1 VADWLAR
8 KFREN
13 SRGFWK
19 DYRWF
24 LVVFV
29 FAVCCDA
36 ASTIH
41 FMLVEGPDA
50 EIHVAIRYLSRIVG
64 PIVGPLFGAGSK
76 ILAGIIVGIYCR
88 RYAGYIFAA
97 ASIISLW
104 AAWYNLWG
112 FRVYTPMILRWF
124 PW

>member
-1 VADWLAR
+1 VT

-24 LVVFV
+24 LGMFVVAV
-29 FAVCCDA
+29 FCDA
-36 ASTIH
+36 ASTMR
-41 FMLVEGPDA
+41 FMLIQGPDA
-50 EIHVAIRYLSRIVG
+50 EIHLAIRFVSRIIG
-64 PIVGPLFGAGSK
+64 PIAGPLVGGIGKVIAGF
-76 ILAGIIVGIYCR
+76 IVGVYFR
-88 RYAGYIFAA
+88 RFAA
-97 ASIISLW
+97 YILVTASIISLW

-112 FRVYTPMILRWF
+112 FRVYTPVILKWF